1 MAELATYQLEDKEE
15 DKRKQYNTEKFE
27 SLFTMLDVNEDGWL
41 DKANISILI
50 KKIFARSKNKD
61 ISLEE
66 FQLINESLYKVASK
80 ISFGLEK

>member
-50 KKIFARSKNKD
+50 NKIFARSKNKD

>member
-1 MAELATYQLEDKEE
+1 MAELATYQIEDKED
-15 DKRKQYNTEKFE
+15 DKRKQYNPEKFE

-41 DKANISILI
+41 DKANMSILI

>member
-15 DKRKQYNTEKFE
+15 DKRKQYNTEKFD

-50 KKIFARSKNKD
+50 NKIFARSKNKD